1 MCPSDKPGTE
11 YRSAH
16 VWLRHLQTDRRLPA
30 GSLSRPLILICIQA
44 QRLYWWDRQGPPI
57 VYVVSTAARGCG
69 NQANSEQTPIGLHRV
84 AQCIGQGYPC
94 GTVFRGRKA
103 IASPGFDVAA
113 STPKIETSIP
123 EVGISIQEL
132 NAVGLESRTSRLMK
146 DVLSQKTEEVDPR
159 EVPVVDPITSR
170 ILWLEGLEPGINQGE
185 GCDTYRRYIYI
196 HGTVDEASVGGPPSS
211 HGCIRMRNDDV
222 IDLFAR
228 TPVHTPVLILATCAI
243 VPKDR

>member
-1 MCPSDKPGTE
+1 MCETDESGTECPS
-11 YRSAH
+11 ALA
-16 VWLRHLQTDRRLPA
+16 WLRDLQTDRRLPA
-30 GSLSRPLILICIQA
+30 GSLSRPLILVCIEA
-44 QRLYWWDRQGPPI
+44 QRLYWWDRQGLPT

-69 NQANSEQTPIGLHRV
+69 NLADSEQTPTGLHRV
-84 AQCIGQGYPC
+84 AQCIGQGYPG

-103 IASPGFDVAA
+103 IAALGFDVTA
-113 STPKIETSIP
+113 STPKVETSIP
-123 EVGISIQEL
+123 EVGISIREL
-132 NAVGLESRTSRLMK
+132 DAVGLESRASRLMK
-146 DVLSQKTEEVDPR
+146 DLLSQKTEASDPR
-159 EVPVVDPITSR
+159 DLPVVDPITSR

-185 GCDTYRRYIYI
+185 GCDTYRRFIYI
-196 HGTVDEASVGGPPSS
+196 HGTMDEASVGGPPSS